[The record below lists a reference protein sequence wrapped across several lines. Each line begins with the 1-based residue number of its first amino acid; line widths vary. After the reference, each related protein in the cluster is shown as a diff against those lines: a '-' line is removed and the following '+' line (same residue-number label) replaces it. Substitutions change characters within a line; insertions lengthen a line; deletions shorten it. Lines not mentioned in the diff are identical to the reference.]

1 MNRRAEFDAGPL
13 SWVKAEIDLAMQRGV
28 EALRAF
34 AAGDAA
40 QIANAR
46 ASLHQAHGALQIVGL
61 NGITEVSS
69 ELEAVLAEVAQGS
82 AAAGAVAVAE
92 RGFAGLCAHLDGLMS
107 GQAHQAL
114 RLLPLYQDLCGVRA
128 EATRHKADPVDLFHP
143 KLDFRPPWREKA
155 PLQLHPEE
163 LQRHLRELRAR
174 YIRGFLAWMKGVA
187 GGAAD
192 MHAVIDTI
200 EQGQSDPAQRAFWWV
215 ACASMN
221 ALENGALEDVP
232 SAEQRLLC
240 NRIEAQI
247 RRHIEGA
254 RSTPERV
261 QREVLYVLAQAR
273 PVNDVIRLAQQTCQ
287 LAAYMPSADAGTPAP
302 EQAPALHRAR
312 EQLRLAKEAWTHY
325 AADTARHADSLPA
338 YSAAATE
345 LSLEV
350 DALDNADL
358 SALARQLARAGGSIA
373 ADARLMSEAVALEVA
388 TAVLLLEN
396 ALDNLAADAGALG
409 TAFTEQSRFVC
420 ARLESAMAGRLLR
433 TAPEIPLL
441 DEMSRQA
448 QERLVLEQVVGE
460 MQANLR
466 DIEQVLDAFFRNPE
480 QREPLAG
487 VKALV
492 HQLTGALT
500 MLGDSEARDAL
511 AGIEAMLEG
520 FGNPAFQPAEEA
532 SRRDFETVAQTLSA
546 LGFHIAALA
555 RGEKSDF
562 TAILQPRS
570 KPQPPAETQVTEAVA
585 PATSVDAAI
594 APDTLAAAADAAPP
608 AVSDL
613 NAARLSAEAAVDA
626 ELLQVFL
633 EEAEEVLA
641 NTAAQQA
648 RLMASPADQEALVSI
663 RRGFHT
669 LKGSGRMVG
678 LDRLG
683 EAAWTVEQA
692 LNWWLRE
699 DRPASGLVLELV
711 AGAHAWFAQTVTDMR
726 AGGHAGDDSVL
737 TELAEAV
744 KTGKPA
750 RLGVSDAVPA
760 PAVVEVVAVP
770 AVSDVAE
777 ARSANSVEP
786 SAARDSLLDQLTDT
800 PAGIAETVEVTETTS
815 VPEVPS
821 VPGNGA
827 DTDAALAA
835 ALAEDA
841 STIAGMAAASMPEPA
856 GAGPFAQGQAG
867 TAASSDEAGHGND
880 GNQSDDD
887 DGIDSENQL
896 QLGDARVSV
905 TVFTLFSGEAHALM
919 NTLRGEHETLKM
931 HGIVTDDMIR
941 AAHTL
946 AGIAGTV
953 QLAGLRALGYALEH
967 ALEQLAQDSLSESEQ
982 ALVGEAIE
990 TLDGM
995 VEQAVALRVPDAPH
1009 ALIVRLEEAAVP
1021 RMPQLPDLPV
1031 FNADPDALL
1040 PEEEGGLQRPEDV
1053 PAGNAAPAVEAGSE
1067 SPSAPFTP
1075 SATSTT
1081 RSLQRREQRLQD
1093 ELDLQ
1098 LLPLF
1103 LEEAAE
1109 LVPAIGQ
1116 DLRNWHESG
1125 EAALGKATGQSLHR
1139 RLHTLKGSARMAGA
1153 MAVGDLTHHME
1164 SKVES
1169 ALAGASAPVLE
1180 ELDASHD
1187 RLCELIERLRHPQA
1201 AAASVA
1207 VAAAPSPGETA
1218 EAEGPGALPALDP
1231 VASGPA
1237 MLRVRADAVDRMVD
1251 QTGEISIARS
1261 RIESELRGLKGAMQE
1276 LTDNV
1281 LRLRAQLRE
1290 IEIQAESQM
1299 QAANPAQSVHA
1310 ELNEGFDPL
1319 EFDRFTRFQELTRIM
1334 AESVND
1340 VQTVHQNLLR
1350 SVEGTDAA
1358 LAAQARLNREL
1369 QQDLMRVRMVAFGTL
1384 SERLYRVVRQTAK
1397 DAGKRANLDV
1407 RGTSLELD
1415 RAVLERMTGPIE
1427 HVLRNAV
1434 THGIETPA
1442 ARVSVLKP
1450 EIGDIRIEVSQEG
1463 GEMRIALS
1471 DDGAGLDLAR
1481 IRAKAVQSGLLA
1493 SEAQLAD
1500 EEVANVIFHPGFS
1513 TAAELTQ
1520 SAGRGVGMDVVRS
1533 EVAGLGG
1540 RIELGNRPGQGL
1552 TLTIYLPLTLALMQ
1566 VVMVRAGTRVDALPA
1581 VIVEQ
1586 VMQYRPEQLADVVI
1600 RGHVEWN
1607 GRRYPMRYL
1616 SHLLGEQHAAAET
1629 RRLAPVLLMRS
1640 GASALALQVDEI
1652 LGGNQEVVVKAM
1664 GPQLQSV
1671 PGVAGVTLLGSGEI
1685 VLILNPVPLV
1695 ALTAA
1700 AAPAPVSPA
1709 AVDLPPLVLVVDDS
1723 LTVRK
1728 ITGRLL
1734 ERQGYTVA
1742 TARDGVEALEKLKE
1756 ARPDVMLVDIE
1767 MPRMDGFELT
1777 RHLRADATLANL
1789 PVIMISSRTADKHRN
1804 VAREL
1809 GVDVFLGKPY
1819 QEDELL
1825 GHIKALLG
1833 AS

>member
-13 SWVKAEIDLAMQRGV
+13 SWVKPEIDLAMQWGA

-34 AAGDAA
+34 AGGEAA
-40 QIANAR
+40 QIAQAR

-61 NGITEVSS
+61 NGITEVSR
-69 ELEAVLAEVAQGS
+69 ELEAVLAELEQGT
-82 AAAGAVAVAE
+82 AAPGAVEVAG

-107 GQAHQAL
+107 GQPHQAL
-114 RLLPLYQDLCGVRA
+114 RLLPLYQDLCGARA
-128 EATRHKADPVDLFHP
+128 EAARRNADPVDLFHP

-163 LQRHLRELRAR
+163 LPRHLRELRAR
-174 YIRGFLAWMKGVA
+174 YIRGFLAWMKGLA
-187 GGAAD
+187 AGAAD
-192 MHAVIDTI
+192 MHAVVDTI
-200 EQGQSDPAQRAFWWV
+200 EQGQSDPAQRLFWWV
-215 ACASMN
+215 ACATMN
-221 ALENGALEDVP
+221 ALANGALEDVP

-254 RSTPERV
+254 RNTPERV
-261 QREVLYVLAQAR
+261 LREVLYVLAQAR
-273 PVNDVIRLAQQTCQ
+273 PANELIRLAQDTCQ
-287 LAAYMPSADAGTPAP
+287 LAAHIPSADAGTPAP
-302 EQAPALHRAR
+302 EQAPALHSAR
-312 EQLRLAKEAWTHY
+312 EQLRLAKDAWTRY
-325 AADTARHADSLPA
+325 AADTMRHADSLAA
-338 YSAAATE
+338 YAAAATALAQAAE
-345 LSLEV
+345 Q
-350 DALDNADL
+350 LDNADL
-358 SALARQLARAGGSIA
+358 AALAEQLTRVGGSIA
-373 ADARLMSEAVALEVA
+373 GDAGLMSEAVALEVA
-388 TAVLLLEN
+388 TALLLLEN

-409 TAFTEQSRFVC
+409 TAFAEQSGFVC
-420 ARLESAMAGRLLR
+420 ARLASAMAGRLLR
-433 TAPEIPLL
+433 TAPDIPLL

-460 MQANLR
+460 MQANLH
-466 DIEQVLDAFFRNPE
+466 DIEQVLDAFFRNPA

-487 VKALV
+487 VNALV
-492 HQLTGALT
+492 HQLTGALA
-500 MLGDSEARDAL
+500 MLGEAEARDAL
-511 AGIEAMLEG
+511 AGIEATLQG
-520 FGNPAFQPAEEA
+520 FADPGFQPADET

-555 RGEKSDF
+555 RGEQSDF
-562 TAILQPRS
+562 ATILRPSPKAQTTVE
-570 KPQPPAETQVTEAVA
+570 PPASDTAPATGVDVPVVAATVAEPDQVAEGAEVTEAA
-585 PATSVDAAI
+585 PAAPAASDAA
-594 APDTLAAAADAAPP
+594 
-608 AVSDL
+608 
-613 NAARLSAEAAVDA
+613 RFSAEAAVDA

-641 NTAAQQA
+641 NTALQQA
-648 RLMASPADQEALVSI
+648 RLMANPVDQEALVSI

-699 DRPASGLVLELV
+699 ERPASGQVLELI
-711 AGAHAWFAQTVTDMR
+711 AGAHAWFAQTVSDMR
-726 AGGHAGDDSVL
+726 AGGHAGDDGVL
-737 TELAEAV
+737 SELAEAV

-750 RLGVSDAVPA
+750 RLGAPEPVP
-760 PAVVEVVAVP
+760 VP
-770 AVSDVAE
+770 AVAEPASASPAEGPAADPLPLDEAGVAVALDGTGEAIE
-777 ARSANSVEP
+777 ARATS
-786 SAARDSLLDQLTDT
+786 
-800 PAGIAETVEVTETTS
+800 ETTA
-815 VPEVPS
+815 PDE
-821 VPGNGA
+821 A
-827 DTDAALAA
+827 ADAALAA
-835 ALAEDA
+835 TLAEDA
-841 STIAGMAAASMPEPA
+841 SSIASMAAASMPASPGEPSAVDA
-856 GAGPFAQGQAG
+856 GGDNDSFN
-867 TAASSDEAGHGND
+867 DND
-880 GNQSDDD
+880 G
-887 DGIDSENQL
+887 DSGNEL
-896 QLGDARVSV
+896 QLGDARVST

-919 NTLRGEHETLKM
+919 NALRSEHETLKM

-982 ALVGEAIE
+982 GLVGETIE
-990 TLDGM
+990 TLEGM
-995 VEQAVALRVPDAPH
+995 VEEAVALRVPDAPH
-1009 ALIVRLEEAAVP
+1009 VLIARLEEAAVP
-1021 RMPQLPDLPV
+1021 RIAPVPDLPV
-1031 FNADPDALL
+1031 FTADPGALL
-1040 PEEEGGLQRPEDV
+1040 PEEEGALQRPEDEAAEQLE
-1053 PAGNAAPAVEAGSE
+1053 PAPDAAAESAAAPPASR
-1067 SPSAPFTP
+1067 P
-1075 SATSTT
+1075 
-1081 RSLQRREQRLQD
+1081 LQRREQRLQD
-1093 ELDLQ
+1093 ELDAQ

-1109 LVPAIGQ
+1109 LVPAIGE
-1116 DLRNWHESG
+1116 DLRSWHASAG
-1125 EAALGKATGQSLHR
+1125 AALDRARGQSLHR

-1169 ALAGASAPVLE
+1169 ALAGHGTPVLE
-1180 ELDASHD
+1180 ELDGSYD
-1187 RLCELIERLRHPQA
+1187 RLCELVERLRHPKAYAAPA
-1201 AAASVA
+1201 AAAADPAPAEAA
-1207 VAAAPSPGETA
+1207 VAAVAGDA
-1218 EAEGPGALPALDP
+1218 GALPAAEP
-1231 VASGPA
+1231 VSSGPA

-1299 QAANPAQSVHA
+1299 QAANPAQGVHA
-1310 ELNEGFDPL
+1310 AHAEGFDPL

-1407 RGTSLELD
+1407 RGGSVELD

-1442 ARVSVLKP
+1442 ARVAAGKP

-1463 GEMRIALS
+1463 GEIRIVLS

-1493 SEAQLAD
+1493 AEAQLAD
-1500 EEVANVIFHPGFS
+1500 EELANFIFHAGFS
-1513 TAAELTQ
+1513 TAVELTQ

-1552 TLTIYLPLTLALMQ
+1552 ALTIYLPLTLAVMQ
-1566 VVMVRAGTRVDALPA
+1566 VVMVRTGTRVDALPA

-1586 VMQYRPEQLADVVI
+1586 VMQYRPEQLSEVAA
-1600 RGHVEWN
+1600 RGHVDWN
-1607 GRRYPMRYL
+1607 GRRYPLRYL
-1616 SHLLGEQHAAAET
+1616 PHLLGEQHALPET
-1629 RRLAPVLLMRS
+1629 KRLAAVLLMRS

-1652 LGGNQEVVVKAM
+1652 QGGNQEVVVKAM

-1671 PGVAGVTLLGSGEI
+1671 PGVTGVTLLGSGDI

-1695 ALTAA
+1695 ARAAA
-1700 AAPAPVSPA
+1700 AAPAPVAA
-1709 AVDLPPLVLVVDDS
+1709 AVAELPPLVLVVDDS

-1756 ARPDVMLVDIE
+1756 GRPDVMLVDIE

-1777 RHLRADATLANL
+1777 RHVRADAALSSL

-1809 GVDVFLGKPY
+1809 GVNVFLGKPY

-1825 GHIKALLG
+1825 AHIRSMLHPA
-1833 AS
+1833 